1 MKIIHTLSTCKY
13 LLVSNNH
20 VLNQYVSFSNSY
32 PLMWSWQKEKLQ
44 RYYHHLMYIIN
55 FSLRSLR
62 SSFFEERHSH
72 HYYFLK
78 YSPHTFHELSSPRTL
93 RNVLS
98 NSMLEQRDVQVSQ
111 SWQGREEKLK
121 LRLSRGIPRRFRSSL
136 RILTTLSPNLEISL
150 RSNASL
156 VTQSR
161 TPWKHTCRPRTS
173 VGIGVVAGPIFR
185 IPRDRQFV
193 TRYFAERSRP
203 ITTG

>member
-1 MKIIHTLSTCKY
+1 
-13 LLVSNNH
+13 
-20 VLNQYVSFSNSY
+20 
-32 PLMWSWQKEKLQ
+32 
-44 RYYHHLMYIIN
+44 MYIIN

-121 LRLSRGIPRRFRSSL
+121 LRLSRGIPRRFRPSL
-136 RILTTLSPNLEISL
+136 RILTTPSPNLEIYLASIQCIVGYAIENTLNTLVVHEPALELGSL
-150 RSNASL
+150 PAPFFGFLAIDNS
-156 VTQSR
+156 
-161 TPWKHTCRPRTS
+161 
-173 VGIGVVAGPIFR
+173 
-185 IPRDRQFV
+185 
-193 TRYFAERSRP
+193 
-203 ITTG
+203 